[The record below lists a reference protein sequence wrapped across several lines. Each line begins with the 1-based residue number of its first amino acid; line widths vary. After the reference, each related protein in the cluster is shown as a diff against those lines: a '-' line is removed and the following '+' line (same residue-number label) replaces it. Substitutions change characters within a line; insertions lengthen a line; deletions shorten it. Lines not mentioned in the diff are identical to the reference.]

1 MGSMTDQ
8 EAVTLWLKQ
17 LADGNESA
25 IAQLWTEY
33 CDKLLRVARQ
43 KLHGAALR
51 VADEEDVALS
61 AIHSFCRGVAAGRY
75 PKLDDRHDLWKILI
89 TITARKAFGQL
100 RRQKTQKR
108 GGGEVRGES
117 VFARPDGAEERGIE
131 QVLGSEP
138 SPEFAALFTEESER
152 RLAQL
157 DDETLRDIALMKME
171 SYTNEEIAEKLE
183 CSVRTVERKLERI
196 RAKWLQDDGA

>member
-1 MGSMTDQ
+1 MTDQ
-8 EAVTLWLKQ
+8 EAVTVWLKQ
-17 LADGNESA
+17 LADGDESA

-117 VFARPDGAEERGIE
+117 VFVRPEAAEERGIE

-196 RAKWLQDDGA
+196 RAKWLQDESHE